1 MDILVGL
8 LAVICAALLLWVSW
22 LVTRKGVRLFR
33 ETREALR
40 GTAGVVG
47 TCVSSGTSRH
57 LYRFTT
63 PDGVNHHAYVART
76 SDDDR
81 RKVGSRARL
90 RYRTNDPKFVSFA
103 VVDLVAM
110 PVVTTAAFLLA
121 AALATSGLVLI
132 CLVYAGVTDR

>member
-1 MDILVGL
+1 MRILVGL
-8 LAVICAALLLWVSW
+8 SGVILAALLLWVSW
-22 LVTRKGVRLFR
+22 LVARKGVRLFH

-63 PDGVNHHAYVART
+63 PDGGSHHAYVPRT

-90 RYRTNDPKFVSFA
+90 RYRTTDPKAVSFA

-121 AALATSGLVLI
+121 GALATGGLVLTF
-132 CLVYAGVTDR
+132 LAYADITGQ